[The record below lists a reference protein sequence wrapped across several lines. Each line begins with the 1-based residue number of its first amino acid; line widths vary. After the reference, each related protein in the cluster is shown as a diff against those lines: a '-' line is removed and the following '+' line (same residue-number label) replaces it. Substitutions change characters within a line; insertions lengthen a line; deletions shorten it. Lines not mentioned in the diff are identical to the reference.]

1 MATIRLSR
9 DIGPIAAAVFF
20 ILLGLFFLDVVGP
33 AGKTVLG
40 VMALIAGILQLIELA

>member
-1 MATIRLSR
+1 MATIKLSR

-20 ILLGLFFLDVVGP
+20 ILLGLWFLGVLGD
-33 AGKTVLG
+33 TTRTILG

>member
-20 ILLGLFFLDVVGP
+20 ILLGLYFLGVVGP
-33 AGKTVLG
+33 TAATILG
-40 VMALIAGILQLIELA
+40 IMALIAGILQLIELA